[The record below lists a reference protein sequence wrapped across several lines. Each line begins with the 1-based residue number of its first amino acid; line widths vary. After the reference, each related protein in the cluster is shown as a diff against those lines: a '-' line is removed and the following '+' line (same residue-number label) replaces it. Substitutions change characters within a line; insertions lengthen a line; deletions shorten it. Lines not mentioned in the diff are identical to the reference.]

1 MAKAGGGRKGTAKPT
16 KARFTISESEL
27 AELRFTQWFGLLA
40 SLAAVFA
47 AGLYIRL
54 YPAYLWGSYINE
66 FDPYIRYYLTEF
78 MLKMGV
84 IKGIEWWLSGGLIN
98 GHLYI
103 NKHFWYPW
111 GVNWAT
117 TLSPG
122 VSFTGLILYDILV
135 RKLHLDLTLLSIAVY
150 MPGIVN
156 ALSVLS
162 MYYLGSRFG
171 GRYVGLLTAV
181 MAAFSLIFLQRG
193 EASWYA
199 DATLFQ
205 FIAPL
210 GMALF
215 IEALRQRNWIPYAV
229 LAAIVNGSTVWYW
242 GSFTFLVN
250 AYGAYAIL
258 LSIYVLY
265 RLYRGRVIPLHVT
278 DGFSVDPVNA
288 LGTYILTYLGFAA
301 FLAMTPR
308 YRLHAVLGLGALGT
322 LAMILAV
329 VAIVVVLLERFGM
342 RKLVTASKYII
353 AAAVIFV
360 AIILALALSGIPVFV
375 HIPGGKYLA
384 ALFPT
389 ARSALVQS
397 VAEHSPSTAHQLLAT
412 TGYTL
417 PFEVIGLTYAL
428 STVDAAG
435 LLLAVTSVSSVY
447 FASSEAWLTMLMFAW
462 LPVAAYGLYL
472 VIRFVSRRGVDAVG
486 LLTMAI
492 VVALFAISIM
502 VIAQAGIPIAAA
514 PQQIVSTTE
523 PAIPSS
529 DWLDAL
535 YWIQYNTPN
544 NSVLASWWD
553 YGYWLAIMGNR
564 TSLADNSTVNGTQ
577 IALIASAFTTT
588 NVTKALELLHS
599 VGANYVVVF
608 MPYMAFPITVPSPMS
623 ALSIGG
629 SSQSY
634 VALCGLYPEYP
645 TGGDFV
651 KSYWMST
658 ISGNSPE
665 YTNTHILSAAEIVYS
680 TPSGGVNTLNLYVPL
695 TNTTLYRLLFDLEAP
710 AYSLDVDQ
718 CLVQLRSMTTATPFT
733 LPLWLF
739 NTWPTYSQSSSS
751 SSSSIHLIMTFQP
764 ILGQQLVPPP
774 FVGTN
779 TTLLNELYYTW
790 FYGNWISP
798 PPGFRLVY
806 VSRPNGWV
814 LVYKINYSILNKQ

>member
-1 MAKAGGGRKGTAKPT
+1 
-16 KARFTISESEL
+16 
-27 AELRFTQWFGLLA
+27 
-40 SLAAVFA
+40 
-47 AGLYIRL
+47 
-54 YPAYLWGSYINE
+54 
-66 FDPYIRYYLTEF
+66 
-78 MLKMGV
+78 
-84 IKGIEWWLSGGLIN
+84 
-98 GHLYI
+98 
-103 NKHFWYPW
+103 
-111 GVNWAT
+111 
-117 TLSPG
+117 
-122 VSFTGLILYDILV
+122 
-135 RKLHLDLTLLSIAVY
+135 
-150 MPGIVN
+150 
-156 ALSVLS
+156 
-162 MYYLGSRFG
+162 
-171 GRYVGLLTAV
+171 
-181 MAAFSLIFLQRG
+181 
-193 EASWYA
+193 
-199 DATLFQ
+199 
-205 FIAPL
+205 
-210 GMALF
+210 
-215 IEALRQRNWIPYAV
+215 
-229 LAAIVNGSTVWYW
+229 
-242 GSFTFLVN
+242 
-250 AYGAYAIL
+250 
-258 LSIYVLY
+258 
-265 RLYRGRVIPLHVT
+265 
-278 DGFSVDPVNA
+278 
-288 LGTYILTYLGFAA
+288 
-301 FLAMTPR
+301 
-308 YRLHAVLGLGALGT
+308 
-322 LAMILAV
+322 
-329 VAIVVVLLERFGM
+329 
-342 RKLVTASKYII
+342 
-353 AAAVIFV
+353 
-360 AIILALALSGIPVFV
+360 
-375 HIPGGKYLA
+375 
-384 ALFPT
+384 
-389 ARSALVQS
+389 
-397 VAEHSPSTAHQLLAT
+397 
-412 TGYTL
+412 
-417 PFEVIGLTYAL
+417 
-428 STVDAAG
+428 
-435 LLLAVTSVSSVY
+435 
-447 FASSEAWLTMLMFAW
+447 
-462 LPVAAYGLYL
+462 
-472 VIRFVSRRGVDAVG
+472 
-486 LLTMAI
+486 
-492 VVALFAISIM
+492 

-514 PQQIVSTTE
+514 PQQIVSTTQ

-608 MPYMAFPITVPSPMS
+608 MPYTAFPITVPSPMS

-665 YTNTHILSAAEIVYS
+665 YTNTHILSAAEIIYS
-680 TPSGGVNTLNLYVPL
+680 TPGGGVNTLNLYVPL

-718 CLVQLRSMTTATPFT
+718 CLAQLRSVTMATPFT

-751 SSSSIHLIMTFQP
+751 SSAIHLVMMFQP

-814 LVYKINYSILNKQ
+814 LVYKINYSILNKR